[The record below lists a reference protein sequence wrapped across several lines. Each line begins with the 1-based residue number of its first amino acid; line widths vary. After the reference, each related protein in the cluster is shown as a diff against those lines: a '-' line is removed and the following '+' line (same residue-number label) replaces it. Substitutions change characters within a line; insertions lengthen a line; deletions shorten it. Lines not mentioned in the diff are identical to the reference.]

1 MLVLVLLG
9 LVIRAH
15 GCEQQYVGQPLEAAS
30 TATAA
35 ASAAA
40 QRSMDR
46 VRGSGLPLASD
57 RCLMAALCF
66 VLISEFWTL
75 ESRDVVE
82 LAYASCPRHPNGNG
96 RLGRRMYDV
105 VHRKGNLM
113 KNQRGFFSLYFKA
126 LNGTATYNNRAVLLA
141 SRASALSSPAEP
153 TRRKRARETAPR
165 LCLKSC
171 R

>member
-1 MLVLVLLG
+1 MLVLLG

-15 GCEQQYVGQPLEAAS
+15 GCEQQYVGQPLEAVSA
-30 TATAA
+30 ATAGA
-35 ASAAA
+35 AAAA

-82 LAYASCPRHPNGNG
+82 LAYASCPRLPNGNG

-126 LNGTATYNNRAVLLA
+126 LNGTAPTNTAQCYLRAALQLSHHQTSPHA
-141 SRASALSSPAEP
+141 ESERAKP
-153 TRRKRARETAPR
+153 RRG
-165 LCLKSC
+165 CV
-171 R
+171 